1 MFKTPQEWSDAFKS
15 LAPQI
20 HFNKNGYEI
29 LTQLLDM
36 AKDQVWNEYEHK
48 FGEWSAKVER
58 DGDEVVTKVK
68 MPTVPGIEQVLEHAD
83 KLYEFVNQKKA

>member
-1 MFKTPQEWSDAFKS
+1 MFKTPQEWSDAFKN

-29 LTQLLDM
+29 RTQLLDM

-68 MPTVPGIEQVLEHAD
+68 MPAVPGIEQVLEHAD